1 MDEELRK
8 QVEQYIREQERLL
21 IMNNTTIRGGT
32 VHPATLTTSNPYG
45 HQKEAQVVYSLA
57 EVQLVSGDMIG
68 ITITASPTV
77 SKYLLDTMKSTGF
90 LHLYNTEE
98 SLMIRASDVR
108 AIKLTKI
115 TKE

>member
-8 QVEQYIREQERLL
+8 KVEQYIREQERA
-21 IMNNTTIRGGT
+21 MNGARIISGN
-32 VHPATLTTSNPYG
+32 VTSGAIHVTGQG
-45 HQKEAQVVYSLA
+45 HAVYSLA

-68 ITITASPTV
+68 MTVTASPTV
-77 SKYLLDTMKSTGF
+77 SKHLMDSMKSTGF
-90 LHLYNTEE
+90 LHLFNTEE

>member
-8 QVEQYIREQERLL
+8 KVEQYIREQERL
-21 IMNNTTIRGGT
+21 MNRAMNGANIVSGNPSSGAI
-32 VHPATLTTSNPYG
+32 HATGKAYV
-45 HQKEAQVVYSLA
+45 EYSLA

-68 ITITASPTV
+68 MTVTASPTV
-77 SKYLLDTMKSTGF
+77 SKHLMESMKGTGF
-90 LHLYNTEE
+90 LHLFNTEE

>member
-8 QVEQYIREQERLL
+8 RVEQYIREQERA
-21 IMNNTTIRGGT
+21 INGARIISGNVTSGAI
-32 VHPATLTTSNPYG
+32 HATGKAYV
-45 HQKEAQVVYSLA
+45 EYSLA
-57 EVQLVSGDMIG
+57 EVQLVSGDMVC

>member
-8 QVEQYIREQERLL
+8 KVEQYIREQERA
-21 IMNNTTIRGGT
+21 MNGANIVSGNPSSGAI
-32 VHPATLTTSNPYG
+32 HATGKAYV
-45 HQKEAQVVYSLA
+45 EYSLA

-68 ITITASPTV
+68 MTVTASPTV
-77 SKYLLDTMKSTGF
+77 SKHLMESMKGTGF
-90 LHLYNTEE
+90 LHLFNAEE
-98 SLMIRASDVR
+98 SLMIRAADVR